1 MFSISLKLC
10 SFMILK
16 PGGGEKSSERKA
28 AFSPPPGPPPLFWP
42 RLSCK
47 KMPAAFSTNWAASP
61 TKESELGVNYFWR
74 KSIFAQFKIFFQR
87 RSPTGIEAR
96 QGFAHIE
103 SVRVEGDG
111 APGKGQRA
119 NRNALGPSPGF
130 KTVRE
135 WPFKRIRKHH
145 ESSFGPRSEN
155 KDKK

>member
-1 MFSISLKLC
+1 MMFSISLKLC

-119 NRNALGPSPGF
+119 GQVTIIR
-130 KTVRE
+130 TVSLRCG
-135 WPFKRIRKHH
+135 IL
-145 ESSFGPRSEN
+145 
-155 KDKK
+155 